1 MKTRKN
7 ARKDLNRAE
16 RLEIA
21 ILLQKKYSLRS
32 IAKALSRGKS
42 TISYEIKENSTRG
55 VYDAKK
61 ADAKA
66 RLRKRM
72 RRFQWSKIEKYPD
85 LKKFIIKKL
94 KKHWNPDEIAGYM
107 KRNRKECP
115 GYISKTAIYQWL
127 RTARGERYCTHL
139 YSGRKRVKKRKAKTE
154 RVMIPNRVGIATRPL
169 GATNRTRYG
178 HTESDMIVGRKGTP
192 GGLTVT
198 VERKGRF
205 VSARKMQSMKP
216 DEHAEA
222 ERSIFLD
229 MKTLSITRDNGI
241 ENRDHEAVGIP
252 SFFCDPYS
260 PWQKG
265 SVENANKMVRR
276 YFPKGTDFRDVS
288 QKKVDDAVLL
298 INEKPRRILGYR
310 SAIAVAQKVGMMKFI
325 NSVGVLSEG

>member
-1 MKTRKN
+1 M
-7 ARKDLNRAE
+7 NRAE
-16 RLEIA
+16 RLEIK
-21 ILLQKKYSLRS
+21 ILLDKKYSLRS
-32 IAKALSRGKS
+32 IATALRRGKS
-42 TISYEIKENSTRG
+42 TIAYEITENSTRG
-55 VYDAKK
+55 IYDPKK

-72 RRFQWSKIEKYPD
+72 RRFQWSKIEASPP

-94 KKHWNPDEIAGYM
+94 KRHWNPDEIAGYM

-115 GYISKTAIYQWL
+115 WYASKTAIYQWL
-127 RTARGERYCTHL
+127 RTARGERYCKYL
-139 YSGRKRVKKRKAKTE
+139 YSGRKRVKKHKKKTE
-154 RVMIPNRVGIATRPL
+154 RVMIPNRVGITERSA
-169 GATNRTRYG
+169 GANNRTRYG

-205 VSARKMQSMKP
+205 ISARKMHSMKP

-222 ERSIFLD
+222 EKIILLHT
-229 MKTLSITRDNGI
+229 KTLSITRDNGI

-276 YFPKGTDFRDVS
+276 YFPKGTDFREVS
-288 QKKVDDAVLL
+288 QKAVDDAVLL

-310 SAIAVAQKVGMMKFI
+310 SAIAVAERVGMMKNI
-325 NSVGVLSEG
+325 KRVSVLTEG